1 LTSRE
6 RKILLLVSGAA
17 FLDLLDVTVVNLA
30 FPALSRD
37 FAGSSVSALTWV
49 ITGYAV
55 MFAALL
61 TAAGR
66 LADVLGRRRVFLL
79 GVGVFTL
86 ASLASALAPSL
97 GALISARFVQG
108 AGAALVL
115 PSGLGIILA
124 ETPPERRAA
133 AVGIWGAAAGA
144 AAAFGP
150 TVGGILVHLID
161 WRAVFYINVPIGA
174 AIVLIGRR
182 AIDDA
187 APEGG
192 RLPDV
197 VGTASVAAGIG
208 LLVLGV
214 TKASDWG
221 WLATSTD
228 ASLGAGLALVLF
240 SLARSRRHPAPA
252 IEIPLWRSRP
262 FALSNLA
269 SIFFGAAGYAAM
281 LVSVLFLVSA
291 WGYSVLTAGFG
302 VSPGAVTGAVAAAL
316 AGRAVDRRGQTAV
329 VIAGASAMCAAFVY
343 TAFAIHHSDLYV
355 LAFLP
360 GNVFVGIGMG
370 MTAVGLSSAAA
381 MYVDQRSFAAATGLN
396 MTARQ
401 VGGALG
407 VAVLAAIL
415 EANLGSGITAYSDV
429 YLFCAIA
436 SATAIAVGVALAV
449 VTRRG
454 AAADERTSAQQRPSV
469 HAAPAAESATAD

>member
-1 LTSRE
+1 MPSRE

-17 FLDLLDVTVVNLA
+17 FLDFLDVTVVNLA
-30 FPALSRD
+30 FPALSQD

-66 LADVLGRRRVFLL
+66 LADVLGRRRVFLF

-97 GALISARFVQG
+97 GALIGARFVQG

-133 AVGIWGAAAGA
+133 AVGVWAAAAGA

-150 TVGGILVHLID
+150 TVGGILVHVID
-161 WRAVFYINVPIGA
+161 WRAVFYINVPMGA
-174 AIVLIGRR
+174 AIVLMGRK
-182 AIDDA
+182 AIADST
-187 APEGG
+187 PEGG
-192 RLPDV
+192 RLPDLI
-197 VGTASVAAGIG
+197 GTTMLALGIG

-221 WLATSTD
+221 WEAASTD
-228 ASLGAGLALVLF
+228 ASLVGGLALTLL

-269 SIFFGAAGYAAM
+269 SVFFGAAGYASM
-281 LVSVLFLVSA
+281 LVSVLFLISI
-291 WGYSVLTAGFG
+291 WGYSELTAGFA
-302 VSPGAVTGAVAAAL
+302 VSPGAIVGGVAAAL

-329 VIAGASAMCAAFVY
+329 VIAGASAMCAGYLY
-343 TAFAIHHSDLYV
+343 TAFAINHSDHYV
-355 LAFLP
+355 VAFLP

-370 MTAVGLSSAAA
+370 MAAVGLSSS
-381 MYVDQRSFAAATGLN
+381 R
-396 MTARQ
+396 
-401 VGGALG
+401 
-407 VAVLAAIL
+407 
-415 EANLGSGITAYSDV
+415 
-429 YLFCAIA
+429 
-436 SATAIAVGVALAV
+436 
-449 VTRRG
+449 
-454 AAADERTSAQQRPSV
+454 
-469 HAAPAAESATAD
+469 